1 MLKKIKCKH
10 IFQQSNGL
18 TLTGLLIVI
27 SILLITAFLSYRLVV
42 FYKSTQNFD
51 VMKSINFDAIKSI
64 FHKSD
69 KLQNEYENVTKKIDK
84 FLQLPKDKLTLD
96 KCNELIDHV
105 VNVAAGSDDRINL
118 LIPEITVSQNKI
130 KQLNEELTNI
140 SIDQLKERVTIAIKQ
155 EEEIKNDI
163 LKPLQFWQLAQ
174 RNISEYLKKLQEC
187 RRVLTILKHLEQT
200 TQKK

>member
-1 MLKKIKCKH
+1 MFKKIKCKH

-18 TLTGLLIVI
+18 TLIGLLIVI
-27 SILLITAFLSYRLVV
+27 FTLLITAFLSYRLVV

-51 VMKSINFDAIKSI
+51 AIKSI
-64 FHKSD
+64 FDKSD
-69 KLQNEYENVTKKIDK
+69 RLQNEYENITKKIDK

-96 KCNELIDHV
+96 KCNELIDHL
-105 VNVAAGSDDRINL
+105 VNVAAGSDDRIQL

-140 SIDQLKERVTIAIKQ
+140 SIDQLKERVTIAIKR
-155 EEEIKNDI
+155 EEAIKNDI

-187 RRVLTILKHLEQT
+187 RRVLTTLWQLEQT